1 MNSSPRT
8 ALLAGASGLVGSH
21 VLQELLASPVY
32 EKVTVLV
39 RKPLAVS
46 HPKLVQV
53 TVDFERFA
61 EYREHFR
68 VDDVFCCLGTTIKI
82 AKTKEAFERVD
93 HHYPLEMGRL
103 AAGEQAGKFLII
115 TALGSD
121 AESRIFY
128 NQVKG
133 RVERDLQ
140 NLPLRELDIFRPSLL
155 LGERADFRLGERVA
169 SRFAFAMVGPL
180 AKYKPIHAATV
191 ARAMVR
197 VAGGT
202 ATASTAHTAPITTPA
217 VHIYESSRIQTL
229 GS

>member
-1 MNSSPRT
+1 MTLMIPHPRT
-8 ALLAGASGLVGSH
+8 AVLAGASGLVGGH
-21 VLQELLASPVY
+21 LLQELLASPAY

-53 TVDFERFA
+53 AVDFERLDA
-61 EYREHFR
+61 YREHFQ

-93 HHYPLEMGRL
+93 HHYPLELGRL
-103 AAGEQAGKFLII
+103 AAEASAGKFLII
-115 TALGSD
+115 TALGSN
-121 AESRIFY
+121 ANSRIFY

-140 NLPLRELDIFRPSLL
+140 KLPLRELHIFRPSLL
-155 LGERADFRLGERVA
+155 LGKRAEFRLGERIA
-169 SRFAFAMVGPL
+169 SLFTFAMVGPL
-180 AKYKPIHAATV
+180 AKYKPIRAATV
-191 ARAMVR
+191 ARAMMR
-197 VAGGT
+197 VAT
-202 ATASTAHTAPITTPA
+202 SAASAPSA
-217 VHIYESSRIQTL
+217 VHIYESARIQTI